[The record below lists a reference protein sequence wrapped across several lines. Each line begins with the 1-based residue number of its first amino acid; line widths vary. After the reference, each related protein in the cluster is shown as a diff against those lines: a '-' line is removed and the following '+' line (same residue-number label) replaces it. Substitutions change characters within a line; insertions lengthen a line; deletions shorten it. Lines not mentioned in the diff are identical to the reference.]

1 MIVVVLHT
9 FKWAKLPMIVAA
21 AVPASWRPAI
31 NKKLACK
38 CYPVWLRLPE
48 GDVDRWE
55 SLIIVAV
62 SALTVLYNLVI
73 GVGVGLFLAAL
84 GFSWQSSQV
93 RVHGM
98 LAGACTPCVCA
109 RVGGGSSSRR
119 VLSLRARVAR
129 QEVDVRVLEATPGR
143 KRYVLAQ
150 GKLFFGSA
158 MRFHRHFDV
167 DNDPAD
173 VTLELPTQPKEY
185 SAADA
190 IGRLSGLYA
199 AAGKTLTIVILAEQ
213 KKGQSV

>member
-1 MIVVVLHT
+1 MRIH
-9 FKWAKLPMIVAA
+9 
-21 AVPASWRPAI
+21 
-31 NKKLACK
+31 ACM
-38 CYPVWLRLPE
+38 
-48 GDVDRWE
+48 DV
-55 SLIIVAV
+55 
-62 SALTVLYNLVI
+62 
-73 GVGVGLFLAAL
+73 
-84 GFSWQSSQV
+84 
-93 RVHGM
+93 GM
-98 LAGACTPCVCA
+98 GAGTGMGMDMCM
-109 RVGGGSSSRR
+109 RMG